1 MTDTQSTPAVKAAPQ
16 YANGINVYLAGK
28 ITKHGWR
35 TQHVPSLRYAYS
47 DSDLYDGE
55 PWPTIED
62 GIAPFVHYVGPFF
75 TSCDHGCAHGND
87 SHGFAGGCMTTAD
100 AHHFAEP
107 DDTSRLNLSG
117 RWEVAQRCLDAIDLA
132 DFVIAQVSE
141 DAHGTIAEIG
151 YASAKGKNIVV
162 CYTSEEAQREAWFVG
177 AMPGVLH
184 GHDVATVLNGIAE
197 LASYYSGCALVESP
211 IEQSFWHAIAHAYVK
226 DFKGFRPQVWVGTK
240 YRLDFAH
247 EGDKIA
253 IELDG
258 YEYHSSKD
266 QFTKDRQRQR
276 ELEQLGWRILRFSGR
291 EIHADPYACA
301 VQAIEWLKAVR

>member
-1 MTDTQSTPAVKAAPQ
+1 MTDHQTTHVVKTHAS
-16 YANGINVYLAGK
+16 GLNVYLAGK
-28 ITKHGWR
+28 ITKDGWR
-35 TQHVPSLRYAYS
+35 VKHVPSLRYAFS
-47 DSDLYDGE
+47 DSDLYDGR
-55 PWPTIED
+55 PWPVIED
-62 GIAPFVHYVGPFF
+62 GISPFLHYVGPFF

-87 SHGFAGGCMTTAD
+87 SHGFAGGCMTTSD
-100 AHHFAEP
+100 AMQYAEQPHYNKLNFAGK
-107 DDTSRLNLSG
+107 S
-117 RWEVAQRCLDAIDLA
+117 EVAERCLKAIDLA
-132 DFVIAQVSE
+132 DYVVALISE

-151 YASAKGKNIVV
+151 YASAKGKQIVV
-162 CYTSEEAQREAWFVG
+162 CYTSEEAAREAWFVG

-184 GHDVATVLNGIAE
+184 TPDIATCLSVIGREAV
-197 LASYYSGCALVESP
+197 YYAGDALTESP
-211 IEQSFWHAIAHAYVK
+211 IESSFWHAIGHVYAHEFA
-226 DFKGFRPQVWVGTK
+226 GFMPQVWVGTK

-291 EIHADPYACA
+291 EIHADVMACA
-301 VQAIEWLKAVR
+301 QQAIQWLKAVRG